1 MGSCAIS
8 QFIIKA
14 MAGVW
19 EEALVEEAIY
29 LIAHLA
35 QSEQHLMEIEGETKL
50 EDLMPIIDGLRN
62 KRKMV
67 GDVLFSVLRIEGE
80 KEKEEFRT
88 KLESLWCS
96 LKHLAMALVH
106 CDETVEKLIRRL
118 ECHLQGGDM
127 EKAKELSQKVKE
139 LYEVRQSIRNFIKML
154 LFDISKKL
162 SSAPQVRCREDLCT
176 LE

>member
-1 MGSCAIS
+1 
-8 QFIIKA
+8 

-62 KRKMV
+62 KRKVV
-67 GDVLFSVLRIEGE
+67 GDVLFSVLRIERE

-118 ECHLQGGDM
+118 ECHLQGKDM
-127 EKAKELSQKVKE
+127 EKAKELSEKVKE
-139 LYEVRQSIRNFIKML
+139 LYEIRQSIRNFIKML

-162 SSAPQVRCREDLCT
+162 GSA

>member
-1 MGSCAIS
+1 
-8 QFIIKA
+8 

-62 KRKMV
+62 KRKVV

-88 KLESLWCS
+88 KLGSLWCF
-96 LKHLAMALVH
+96 LKHLV
-106 CDETVEKLIRRL
+106 VRL
-118 ECHLQGGDM
+118 ECHLQSGDM
-127 EKAKELSQKVKE
+127 EKAKELSKKVKE

-162 SSAPQVRCREDLCT
+162 SSAPQVRCRENLCT

>member
-1 MGSCAIS
+1 
-8 QFIIKA
+8 

-62 KRKMV
+62 KRKVV

-127 EKAKELSQKVKE
+127 EKAKELSEKVKE
-139 LYEVRQSIRNFIKML
+139 LYKVRQSIRNFMK
-154 LFDISKKL
+154 
-162 SSAPQVRCREDLCT
+162 E
-176 LE
+176 

>member
-1 MGSCAIS
+1 
-8 QFIIKA
+8 

-19 EEALVEEAIY
+19 EEALAEEATY

-35 QSEQHLMEIEGETKL
+35 QSEQHLMEIEGKTKL

-67 GDVLFSVLRIEGE
+67 GDVLFLVLRIEGK

-96 LKHLAMALVH
+96 LRHLAV
-106 CDETVEKLIRRL
+106 RL
-118 ECHLQGGDM
+118 ECYLQSVDM
-127 EKAKELSQKVKE
+127 EKAKELSEKVKE
-139 LYEVRQSIRNFIKML
+139 LYEVRQSIRNFIK
-154 LFDISKKL
+154 
-162 SSAPQVRCREDLCT
+162 E
-176 LE
+176 

>member
-1 MGSCAIS
+1 
-8 QFIIKA
+8 

-19 EEALVEEAIY
+19 EETLVEEAIY

-67 GDVLFSVLRIEGE
+67 GDMLFSVLRIEGE

-96 LKHLAMALVH
+96 LKHVATALVH

-127 EKAKELSQKVKE
+127 EKAKELSKKVKE
-139 LYEVRQSIRNFIKML
+139 LYEIRQSIRNFIKML

-162 SSAPQVRCREDLCT
+162 GSAPHVKCREDLCT

>member
-1 MGSCAIS
+1 M
-8 QFIIKA
+8 
-14 MAGVW
+14 
-19 EEALVEEAIY
+19 
-29 LIAHLA
+29 
-35 QSEQHLMEIEGETKL
+35 
-50 EDLMPIIDGLRN
+50 
-62 KRKMV
+62 KMV

-88 KLESLWCS
+88 KFESLWCS

-118 ECHLQGGDM
+118 ECHLQSGDT
-127 EKAKELSQKVKE
+127 EKAKELSEKVKE
-139 LYEVRQSIRNFIKML
+139 LYEVRQSIRNFIKVL

-162 SSAPQVRCREDLCT
+162 GSAPQVRCREDLCT

>member
-1 MGSCAIS
+1 MGCMFIF
-8 QFIIKA
+8 QFFIIKA

-118 ECHLQGGDM
+118 ECHLQSGDT
-127 EKAKELSQKVKE
+127 EKAQGV
-139 LYEVRQSIRNFIKML
+139 VRKG
-154 LFDISKKL
+154 
-162 SSAPQVRCREDLCT
+162 
-176 LE
+176 

>member
-1 MGSCAIS
+1 
-8 QFIIKA
+8 

-62 KRKMV
+62 KRKVV

-118 ECHLQGGDM
+118 ECHLQS
-127 EKAKELSQKVKE
+127 KAVLKIQTHWHKRVL
-139 LYEVRQSIRNFIKML
+139 
-154 LFDISKKL
+154 KL
-162 SSAPQVRCREDLCT
+162 KSNSDVC
-176 LE
+176 

>member
-1 MGSCAIS
+1 
-8 QFIIKA
+8 

-19 EEALVEEAIY
+19 EEALVEEVIY

-118 ECHLQGGDM
+118 ECHLQSGDM
-127 EKAKELSQKVKE
+127 EKAKELSEKVKE
-139 LYEVRQSIRNFIKML
+139 LYEDRQSIR
-154 LFDISKKL
+154 
-162 SSAPQVRCREDLCT
+162 
-176 LE
+176 

>member
-1 MGSCAIS
+1 
-8 QFIIKA
+8 

-67 GDVLFSVLRIEGE
+67 GGCAIFSPEDRRRKGKGRIP
-80 KEKEEFRT
+80 
-88 KLESLWCS
+88 
-96 LKHLAMALVH
+96 H
-106 CDETVEKLIRRL
+106 
-118 ECHLQGGDM
+118 
-127 EKAKELSQKVKE
+127 KA
-139 LYEVRQSIRNFIKML
+139 
-154 LFDISKKL
+154 
-162 SSAPQVRCREDLCT
+162 
-176 LE
+176 

>member
-1 MGSCAIS
+1 
-8 QFIIKA
+8 

-35 QSEQHLMEIEGETKL
+35 QAEQHLMEIEGEAKVEEL
-50 EDLMPIIDGLRN
+50 IPIIDELRN
-62 KRKMV
+62 KRKTV
-67 GDVLFSVLRIEGE
+67 GDILFSTLRIEEE
-80 KEKEEFRT
+80 KEKEEFRS

-96 LKHLAMALVH
+96 LKHLSMALVH

-118 ECHLQGGDM
+118 ECHVQSGEDK
-127 EKAKELSQKVKE
+127 KAQELSKRIKE

-154 LFDISKKL
+154 LFDIPQRL
-162 SSAPQVRCREDLCT
+162 TAMPQVRCREDLCIA
-176 LE
+176 E

>member
-1 MGSCAIS
+1 
-8 QFIIKA
+8 

-35 QSEQHLMEIEGETKL
+35 QSEQHIMEIEGETKL

-62 KRKMV
+62 KRKIV
-67 GDVLFSVLRIEGE
+67 GYVFFSVLRIEGE

-96 LKHLAMALVH
+96 LKHLAMTLVH

-118 ECHLQGGDM
+118 ECHLQSGDM
-127 EKAKELSQKVKE
+127 EKAKELSEKVKE

-162 SSAPQVRCREDLCT
+162 SFTPQVRCREDLCT

>member
-1 MGSCAIS
+1 
-8 QFIIKA
+8 

-62 KRKMV
+62 KRKVV

-88 KLESLWCS
+88 NC
-96 LKHLAMALVH
+96 HGVGAL
-106 CDETVEKLIRRL
+106 RRDV
-118 ECHLQGGDM
+118 G
-127 EKAKELSQKVKE
+127 KA
-139 LYEVRQSIRNFIKML
+139 Y
-154 LFDISKKL
+154 KK
-162 SSAPQVRCREDLCT
+162 A
-176 LE
+176 

>member
-1 MGSCAIS
+1 
-8 QFIIKA
+8 

-67 GDVLFSVLRIEGE
+67 GDVFFSVLRIEGE

-118 ECHLQGGDM
+118 ECHLQSGDT
-127 EKAKELSQKVKE
+127 EKAQELSKRVKE

-154 LFDISKKL
+154 LFDISRKL
-162 SSAPQVRCREDLCT
+162 GSAPQVRCREDLCT

>member
-1 MGSCAIS
+1 MACA
-8 QFIIKA
+8 
-14 MAGVW
+14 W

-29 LIAHLA
+29 LIAYLA
-35 QSEQHLMEIEGETKL
+35 QSGQHLMEIEGEKKL
-50 EDLMPIIDGLRN
+50 EDLMPIIDGLRD
-62 KRKMV
+62 KKKMV

-118 ECHLQGGDM
+118 ECHLQSGDM
-127 EKAKELSQKVKE
+127 EKAKRLSEKVKE
-139 LYEVRQSIRNFIKML
+139 LYEVRQSNRNL
-154 LFDISKKL
+154 LTC
-162 SSAPQVRCREDLCT
+162 PTRT
-176 LE
+176 

>member
-1 MGSCAIS
+1 
-8 QFIIKA
+8 

-96 LKHLAMALVH
+96 LKHLSMALAH

-118 ECHLQGGDM
+118 ECHLQSGDM
-127 EKAKELSQKVKE
+127 EKAKELSEKVKE
-139 LYEVRQSIRNFIKML
+139 LYEVRQSIRNFI
-154 LFDISKKL
+154 
-162 SSAPQVRCREDLCT
+162 
-176 LE
+176 

>member
-1 MGSCAIS
+1 
-8 QFIIKA
+8 

-62 KRKMV
+62 KRKTV

-127 EKAKELSQKVKE
+127 EKAKELSEKVKE

-162 SSAPQVRCREDLCT
+162 SSVPQVRCREDLCT

>member
-1 MGSCAIS
+1 
-8 QFIIKA
+8 

-118 ECHLQGGDM
+118 ECHLQSGDI
-127 EKAKELSQKVKE
+127 EKAKELSEKVKE
-139 LYEVRQSIRNFIKML
+139 LYEVRQSIREFYKDA
-154 LFDISKKL
+154 F
-162 SSAPQVRCREDLCT
+162 V
-176 LE
+176 

>member
-1 MGSCAIS
+1 MGRSFSGRSYIFDSPPCPIGTAS
-8 QFIIKA
+8 YGDRGGDKVGRPNA
-14 MAGVW
+14 HNRRA
-19 EEALVEEAIY
+19 EE
-29 LIAHLA
+29 
-35 QSEQHLMEIEGETKL
+35 QK
-50 EDLMPIIDGLRN
+50 EDG
-62 KRKMV
+62 

-118 ECHLQGGDM
+118 EYHLQSGDM
-127 EKAKELSQKVKE
+127 EKAKELSEKVKE

-162 SSAPQVRCREDLCT
+162 GSAPQVRCREDLCT

>member
-1 MGSCAIS
+1 
-8 QFIIKA
+8 

-118 ECHLQGGDM
+118 ECHLQSGDM
-127 EKAKELSQKVKE
+127 EKAKELSEKVKE
-139 LYEVRQSIRNFIKML
+139 LYEVRQSIRNL
-154 LFDISKKL
+154 
-162 SSAPQVRCREDLCT
+162 
-176 LE
+176 